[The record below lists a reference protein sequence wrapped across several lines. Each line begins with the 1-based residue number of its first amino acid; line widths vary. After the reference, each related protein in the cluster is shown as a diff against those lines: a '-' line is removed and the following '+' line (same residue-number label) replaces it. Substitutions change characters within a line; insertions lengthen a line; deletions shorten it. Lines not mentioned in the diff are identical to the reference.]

1 MAGKRAVKNK
11 VEAVAYLRTSSATN
25 VGNDKDSEKRQR
37 SAIVAYAKRNGF
49 EIVDEFY
56 DAAVS
61 GADAIESRAGFAAL
75 LDRIEGNGVRTVI
88 VEDASRFARELMAQE
103 LGVSLLIARG
113 VRLLTAAGD
122 DLTAS
127 DDPTRKMMRQIAG
140 AFAEYEK
147 ARLVG
152 KLKQARQRKRAEVGK
167 CEGRKSHAEL
177 RPDVVAEAKRLHRA
191 SPKTGERR
199 SLRQISAE
207 LAKLGYYNERGQ
219 PFSAKSVRAM
229 VMQKPAKAAE

>member
-1 MAGKRAVKNK
+1 MAGIPRGKNRI
-11 VEAVAYLRTSSATN
+11 EAVAYLRTSSATN
-25 VGNDKDSEKRQR
+25 VGPEKDSEKRQR
-37 SAIVAYAKRNGF
+37 ESIQRFAKSNGFVIVA
-49 EIVDEFY
+49 EFY

-61 GADAIESRAGFAAL
+61 GADPIETRAGFAAL

-103 LGVSLLIARG
+103 LGISLLIARG

-147 ARLVG
+147 ARLVA
-152 KLKQARQRKRAEVGK
+152 KLRHARQRAREDRGR
-167 CEGRKSHAEL
+167 CEGRKTRAERDPAQASSLEAAKAMAVRL
-177 RPDVVAEAKRLHRA
+177 RRTN
-191 SPKTGERR
+191 PKTGERLSFR
-199 SLRQISAE
+199 VIAKR
-207 LAKLGYYNERGQ
+207 LADAGHLNEKGNLYNPNSIRRMLE
-219 PFSAKSVRAM
+219 K
-229 VMQKPAKAAE
+229 